1 MGTAQSASIPL
12 LNKRDQDTLIANV
25 SRNPKHKLMALL
37 MLDCGLRV
45 TEVARLQ
52 IKHFNFKDNKIV
64 IPSLKKR
71 SEKPIYRS
79 IPMTSRVLE
88 AMSDYYIRIR
98 DKTPDA
104 YIFAT
109 DSKTGHISRIRIWR
123 MIKKYSNWSASPHVL
138 RHTFATKVVA
148 EGNDIRVAQDLLGHA
163 SYKTTE
169 IYLHVPESDKRAAI
183 KSIDK
188 RSTLQKLRDKVIPRK
203 NVFYLNHLSDK
214 SKIHV
219 GRKEEMKLI
228 NKLFHQKV
236 NILITGD
243 QGIGKSSLLKEV
255 QGEKILRI
263 DDFKSVKKTLGDI
276 LLSLYDGDKEKIISL
291 LTEQADINQVITKE
305 NNAQLINLL
314 QRTTQP
320 LEYTLI
326 IDDLSH
332 VTAAG
337 VSVLEKLKNHFHIIA
352 AARKIK
358 MSQSS
363 FLTNFQKLSLRSL
376 SRIEATKM
384 IYHLSREMRGRI
396 EDYEAYKNHVFDQ
409 TGGNPLFITE
419 MIERFSKEPEISID
433 HIQDIT
439 HTAALREIDVSMPLV
454 IMISS
459 LMVLRYIGGEFSD
472 DTGAYRLF
480 GGAFLLFAL
489 YARSVFNFGKRKWI

>member
-1 MGTAQSASIPL
+1 MNSAQATSIPL

-45 TEVARLQ
+45 TEVAKLQ
-52 IKHFNFKDNKIV
+52 IKHFNFKENKLV

-71 SEKPIYRS
+71 TDKPVYRS
-79 IPMTSRVLE
+79 IPMTTRVLE
-88 AMSDYYIRIR
+88 AMSDYYIRIK

-104 YIFAT
+104 FIFPT
-109 DSKTGHISRIRIWR
+109 SSNTGHISRIRIWR

-188 RSTLQKLRDKVIPRK
+188 RTTLQKIKDKLIPRK
-203 NVFYLNHLSDK
+203 NVFYLNHLTSK
-214 SKIHV
+214 NKIHV
-219 GRKEEMKLI
+219 GRKDEMKMI
-228 NKLFHQKV
+228 NKLFHQKI
-236 NILITGD
+236 NILVTGD

-263 DDFKSVKKTLGDI
+263 DDFKSVKKTLGNI
-276 LLSLYDGDKEKIISL
+276 LLKLYDGDKEKIIDL
-291 LTEQADINQVITKE
+291 LTDQANINQIITKE
-305 NNAQLINLL
+305 NNTQLINLL
-314 QRTTQP
+314 KRTTKP
-320 LEYTLI
+320 LEYSLI

-332 VTAAG
+332 VTGSG
-337 VSVLEKLKNHFHIIA
+337 VTVLEKLKNHFHIIA
-352 AARKIK
+352 AARQIK
-358 MSQSS
+358 VSQSS
-363 FLTNFQKLSLRSL
+363 FLTNFQKINLKPL
-376 SRIEATKM
+376 SRIESTKM
-384 IYHLSREMRGRI
+384 IYHLSKEMRNRI
-396 EDYEAYKNHVFDQ
+396 EDYESYKNHVYDQ
-409 TGGNPLFITE
+409 TNGNPLFITE
-419 MIERFSKEPEISID
+419 MIERFSKEPEISRD
-433 HIQDIT
+433 HIQDIR
-439 HTAALREIDVSMPLV
+439 HTAALTEIDVSMPLV

-459 LMVLRYIGGEFSD
+459 LMVLRYIGGEFND

-489 YARSVFNFGKRKWI
+489 YARSVFNFGKRKWV